1 MNRRSVLLLL
11 ATLVAVIGTALVF
24 VYVRNADNRAL
35 KQYDTVDVLTAV
47 ETIEAGETIEAA
59 QGAGKLELTP
69 VPQNQLLD
77 GALDNTKTLT
87 GMVAVTNIYPGEQI
101 VPSKFG
107 GQPEGEVLAIPKG
120 LQAISVELTDASRV
134 AGFVTPGSEVS
145 IYHLGPMVDIGDLSA
160 GNSTTVPVRRGPP
173 PNGHVVLLLE
183 RVLVLG
189 VGSTS
194 TTTKTTT
201 ETDSGQTTSEVP
213 KTLLT
218 IAVSQKDAERVLFAD
233 NDPNGNLAFGLLTDD
248 SKTEYTRGTGWD
260 NLYLF

>member
-59 QGAGKLELTP
+59 QGAGKLKLTP
-69 VPQNQLLD
+69 VPQNQVLD

-120 LQAISVELTDASRV
+120 LQAISVQLSDPGRV
-134 AGFVTPGSEVS
+134 AGFVEPGSEVA
-145 IYHLGPMVDIGDLSA
+145 IYHEQLEQGSVGGVKVDG
-160 GNSTTVPVRRGPP
+160 R
-173 PNGHVVLLLE
+173 VVLLLK

-201 ETDSGQTTSEVP
+201 TTEDTQTTQEIP

-218 IAVSQKDAERVLFAD
+218 IAVNQKDAERVLFATSEPTD
-233 NDPNGNLAFGLLTDD
+233 HGEIAFGLLTDD
-248 SKTEYTRGTGWD
+248 STTDYTRGTWWD
-260 NLYLF
+260 TLYSF